1 MQITLGRIRFQFL
14 PPKVPRGK
22 VPRNTCSLA
31 PKRRSHEETRRLP
44 GAARP
49 SGCGVGSAKTACEIT
64 LLLGRRTAT
73 GLRCGAREVGK
84 SDPTSQTKTSR
95 TSAPARQEPA
105 PRSGRAPGG
114 PQRPAVRVEGGALS
128 RGIREASAGAA
139 AAGGRTARLRTGG
152 GPCRPRPVT
161 TAWCER
167 EMASPDGGRQE
178 TYSGSRCV
186 WQLSGNACRPAPG
199 RSRGAENCSPF
210 LPTEGNDR
218 PQGSLRLLLRLG
230 RSSRG
235 FAVAPTHSGLAG
247 PFSNSPLYQSVLNRD
262 GSHQTQSEK

>member
-1 MQITLGRIRFQFL
+1 M
-14 PPKVPRGK
+14 
-22 VPRNTCSLA
+22 
-31 PKRRSHEETRRLP
+31 E
-44 GAARP
+44 
-49 SGCGVGSAKTACEIT
+49 
-64 LLLGRRTAT
+64 
-73 GLRCGAREVGK
+73 REK
-84 SDPTSQTKTSR
+84 LENQTQ
-95 TSAPARQEPA
+95 PARQ
-105 PRSGRAPGG
+105 
-114 PQRPAVRVEGGALS
+114 RPAELPRPRGRSRHRRAAGPRGALS
-128 RGIREASAGAA
+128 APRCGSREEHCRGAFVRPARGPLRP
-139 AAGGRTARLRTGG
+139 GGCTARLHAGG
-152 GPCRPRPVT
+152 GPSRPRPVT

-167 EMASPDGGRQE
+167 EMASSDGGRQE

>member
-1 MQITLGRIRFQFL
+1 ME
-14 PPKVPRGK
+14 
-22 VPRNTCSLA
+22 N
-31 PKRRSHEETRRLP
+31 
-44 GAARP
+44 
-49 SGCGVGSAKTACEIT
+49 
-64 LLLGRRTAT
+64 
-73 GLRCGAREVGK
+73 
-84 SDPTSQTKTSR
+84 QTQ
-95 TSAPARQEPA
+95 PARQ
-105 PRSGRAPGG
+105 
-114 PQRPAVRVEGGALS
+114 RPAELPRPRGRSRHRRAAGPRGALS
-128 RGIREASAGAA
+128 APRCGSREEHCRGAFVRP
-139 AAGGRTARLRTGG
+139 AGGPLRPGGARRVCTREGDRVG
-152 GPCRPRPVT
+152 PVT

-167 EMASPDGGRQE
+167 EMASSDGGRQE

>member
-1 MQITLGRIRFQFL
+1 M
-14 PPKVPRGK
+14 
-22 VPRNTCSLA
+22 
-31 PKRRSHEETRRLP
+31 E
-44 GAARP
+44 
-49 SGCGVGSAKTACEIT
+49 
-64 LLLGRRTAT
+64 
-73 GLRCGAREVGK
+73 REK
-84 SDPTSQTKTSR
+84 LENQTQ
-95 TSAPARQEPA
+95 PARQ
-105 PRSGRAPGG
+105 
-114 PQRPAVRVEGGALS
+114 RPAELPRPRGRSRHRRAAGPRGALS
-128 RGIREASAGAA
+128 APRCGSREEHCRGAFVRP
-139 AAGGRTARLRTGG
+139 ARGPLRPGG
-152 GPCRPRPVT
+152 GAQRVCTREGDRVGPVT

-167 EMASPDGGRQE
+167 EMASSDGGRQE

-199 RSRGAENCSPF
+199 RSRGAENYSPF

>member
-64 LLLGRRTAT
+64 SLLGRQTAT

-105 PRSGRAPGG
+105 PPSGRAPGG

-139 AAGGRTARLRTGG
+139 AAGGAHGAFARGRGTMSAPPRDHRVVRARNGLVGRRTARNLLGFPLRVAAVWECLP
-152 GPCRPRPVT
+152 PCPGEVSG
-161 TAWCER
+161 CR
-167 EMASPDGGRQE
+167 E
-178 TYSGSRCV
+178 
-186 WQLSGNACRPAPG
+186 L
-199 RSRGAENCSPF
+199 
-210 LPTEGNDR
+210 
-218 PQGSLRLLLRLG
+218 
-230 RSSRG
+230 
-235 FAVAPTHSGLAG
+235 
-247 PFSNSPLYQSVLNRD
+247 
-262 GSHQTQSEK
+262 

>member
-1 MQITLGRIRFQFL
+1 M
-14 PPKVPRGK
+14 
-22 VPRNTCSLA
+22 
-31 PKRRSHEETRRLP
+31 
-44 GAARP
+44 
-49 SGCGVGSAKTACEIT
+49 ACEIT
-64 LLLGRRTAT
+64 SLLGRRTAT

-95 TSAPARQEPA
+95 TSAPARQEQA

-139 AAGGRTARLRTGG
+139 AAGGCARRVCTREGDRVG
-152 GPCRPRPVT
+152 PVT

-167 EMASPDGGRQE
+167 EMASSDGGRQE